1 MIKRAKPQDPPPQ
14 GVRLKPTDPYPT
26 WPFTVVNPADLE
38 RWCKR
43 NVKQIKETAQQYE
56 EAPW

>member
-1 MIKRAKPQDPPPQ
+1 MRKTVKPQDPPPQ

-26 WPFTVVNPADLE
+26 WPFTIVYPPDLE
-38 RWCKR
+38 QWCKR